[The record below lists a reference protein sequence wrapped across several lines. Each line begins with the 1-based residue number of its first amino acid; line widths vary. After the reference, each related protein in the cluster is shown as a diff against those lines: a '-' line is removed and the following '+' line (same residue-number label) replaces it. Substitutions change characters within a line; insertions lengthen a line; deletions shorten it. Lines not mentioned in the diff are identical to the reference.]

1 MREKG
6 KARAR
11 NKLQLCSV
19 LLPESFGDAA
29 FGHPPCPFGTR
40 RSGFSRGP
48 SSPCLVRSRTYQRGD
63 AMKLCCAIVAGNTT
77 VVKPLFDFY
86 SCRALLRSG
95 IR

>member
-48 SSPCLVRSRTYQRGD
+48 SSSSLVRSRTYQRGD
-63 AMKLCCAIVAGNTT
+63 AMKLCRHIVAGNVCAGNGPFSDRQHAENCVGPYT
-77 VVKPLFDFY
+77 
-86 SCRALLRSG
+86 
-95 IR
+95 

>member
-29 FGHPPCPFGTR
+29 FGLPPCPFGTR

-48 SSPCLVRSRTYQRGD
+48 SSSSLVRSSTYQRGD
-63 AMKLCCAIVAGNTT
+63 AMKLCRHSVAGN
-77 VVKPLFDFY
+77 VCAGNGPF
-86 SCRALLRSG
+86 SERQRAENCVG
-95 IR
+95 P